1 MSCFRFGP
9 DQTKHLPGTNEKQV
23 STITF
28 QTGAKSCY
36 KLLCELKKYHLEEQ
50 SADVVYKRT
59 LPALYFSFC
68 NTNWAPE
75 KQKENFRI

>member
-50 SADVVYKRT
+50 SADVVLT
-59 LPALYFSFC
+59 CL
-68 NTNWAPE
+68 
-75 KQKENFRI
+75 QENFTRSLLFVLQHQLGP